1 MTAERVAKL
10 TSLGFIW
17 GIKRTRQK
25 RAWQKRKAK
34 RSSEDAKSSG
44 SASGAPKKRPRL
56 RPTELAESTGHRF
69 LDSFAELC
77 ECRNTPLEGL
87 YSGRWYRVAVTAAD
101 DGAGAQLLY
110 LDTDETELLRPADFE
125 PRSWR
130 VLGVSRACK
139 GVSAV
144 LSPEIA
150 SQESEEEGSEEE
162 GSEAEEDREEEGT
175 DKEGRLLGSLLE
187 VAGSLLAGE

>member
-1 MTAERVAKL
+1 V
-10 TSLGFIW
+10 
-17 GIKRTRQK
+17 
-25 RAWQKRKAK
+25 
-34 RSSEDAKSSG
+34 
-44 SASGAPKKRPRL
+44 
-56 RPTELAESTGHRF
+56 STGHRF

-87 YSGRWYRVAVTAAD
+87 YSGRWYRVAVTASD
-101 DGAGAQLLY
+101 DGAGAHLLY

-130 VLGVSRACK
+130 VLGVSRADK
-139 GVSAV
+139 GASAV

-175 DKEGRLLGSLLE
+175 DEESSEERDSEDDEDSEQEDGEEEDSEEEGKLLGSLLH
-187 VAGSLLAGE
+187 VAGSLHIGE